1 MGFAVFLKQ
10 PTSLQV
16 RTFLGRAFGLTGEVP
31 KYVIT
36 DKGRQF
42 WCDGFKMWCKRRGI
56 EPRYGAVGKY
66 GSIAVIERFIRSL
79 KDECTRRI
87 LVPLRLDAMR
97 KEIGLYVDWHNRF
110 RPGQGLGGR
119 TPDEVYYDRP
129 PANEKPR
136 YEPRRKWPRDAL
148 CAAPWAP
155 VKGRR
160 GVRLE
165 VKVTFLEGRK
175 HLPIVG
181 LKPAA

>member
-1 MGFAVFLKQ
+1 M
-10 PTSLQV
+10 
-16 RTFLGRAFGLTGEVP
+16 
-31 KYVIT
+31 
-36 DKGRQF
+36 
-42 WCDGFKMWCKRRGI
+42 
-56 EPRYGAVGKY
+56 
-66 GSIAVIERFIRSL
+66 IERFIRSL

-87 LVPLRLDAMR
+87 FVPLRLDAMR
-97 KEIGLYVDWHNRF
+97 EEIRLYVDWHNRF
-110 RPGQGLGGR
+110 RASQGLGGR

-148 CAAPWAP
+148 CAAPWAQ

-160 GVRLE
+160 LPVRVRTQTGGVRLK